1 MKTVSHINLLT
12 LQKYLCI
19 FFNFQA
25 IRRDPKVNWIVNAV
39 HKHRELR
46 GKTSTG
52 RSSRGLGKGHR
63 FSQTKGGSR
72 RAAWLRRN
80 SLQLRRKR

>member
-1 MKTVSHINLLT
+1 MFLKIYSLEVFHV
-12 LQKYLCI
+12 YL
-19 FFNFQA
+19 QA
-25 IRRDPKVNWIVNAV
+25 IRRDPKINWIVNAV
-39 HKHRELR
+39 NKHRELR
-46 GKTSTG
+46 GKTSAG